1 MSEPTQPQHPTS
13 RPADN
18 RPSAATSVPQHTKTI
33 NWKGLVVGAAT
44 LWQVASNVATGGSQ
58 VDQLG
63 HYQQLQNEQRM
74 EQDLSDATA
83 QSAYESTRS
92 VEDRRQ

>member
-1 MSEPTQPQHPTS
+1 MSEPTQLQHPTS
-13 RPADN
+13 RPANN
-18 RPSAATSVPQHTKTI
+18 RPSTTNIPQRTKAI

-44 LWQVASNVATGGSQ
+44 LGQVISNIATGAPD

-63 HYQQLQNEQRM
+63 DYQQLQNEQRM
-74 EQDLSDATA
+74 EQNLTDATA